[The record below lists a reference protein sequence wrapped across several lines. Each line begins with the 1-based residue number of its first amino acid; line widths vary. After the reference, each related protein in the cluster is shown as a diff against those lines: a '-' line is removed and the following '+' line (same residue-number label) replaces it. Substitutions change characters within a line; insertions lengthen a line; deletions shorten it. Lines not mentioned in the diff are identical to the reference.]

1 MIRMMVPYFKVK
13 KFSSIEMPKGIKHVY
28 KTTISLA
35 DIFDLAHMSALKE
48 SANQTPFSAVS

>member
-1 MIRMMVPYFKVK
+1 MMVPYFKVK